1 MEQATEYQSWVA
13 ELDANSHGVR
23 VLTLTKAFEMAASG
37 SFMGWYISP
46 FALKWTVG
54 RMAGARRYHVIQN
67 GEPLTFESVA
77 QASEFL
83 ARILQLASTPTVHLG
98 FPECAH
104 ARPTAHTRFAARR
117 LDALDT

>member
-1 MEQATEYQSWVA
+1 MEHATEYQSWVA

-23 VLTLTKAFEMAASG
+23 VLTLTKALEMATSG

-77 QASEFL
+77 EASEFL

-98 FPECAH
+98 LPGYLH
-104 ARPTAHTRFAARR
+104 ARQPVRTSVAARR
-117 LDALDT
+117 LNVSDS